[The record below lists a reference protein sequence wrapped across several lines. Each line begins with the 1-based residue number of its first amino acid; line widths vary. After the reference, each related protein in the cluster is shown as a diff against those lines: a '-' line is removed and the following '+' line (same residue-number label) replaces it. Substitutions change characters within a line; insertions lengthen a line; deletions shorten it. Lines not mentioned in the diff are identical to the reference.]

1 MRERNARHLVI
12 PGVMLALFQLA
23 ASASGADEQPKI
35 EVSWESAPQLLKTA
49 TTLQVV
55 VNPPLRR
62 GSPIHDTAW
71 NALRELP
78 ADYVRY
84 VPWYPYPK
92 LSVAELEPP
101 ADGKTSWDFSAIDPV
116 TEDFFAA
123 ASGRTVM
130 LNFSTIPQ
138 WMFKTERPVAYPND
152 PNEVSWSYEQGT
164 ELRDPSG
171 KEVADYYA
179 RLVSWYTRGFF
190 VDELGKRHES
200 GHHYK
205 IDYWEALNEPEFEH
219 QIDAQTYT
227 RLYDAVVAAVREVS
241 PETKFVGMSLAT
253 PTKSAA
259 FFEYFLNPKNHAPGT
274 PLDMISYHFY
284 AVGAGDQDAEVLPHI
299 FFEQADK
306 FLDVVGYIEAIRKR
320 LSPATKTTV
329 NETGCI
335 LPADIGQALP
345 GKEHVTIPD
354 SYWNLCGAVFAY
366 VYAGLARQGIDVV
379 GESQLLG
386 YPTQFPS
393 VTMLDWK
400 TGEPN
405 ARYWVLKLLLDNFRP
420 GDRLALSK
428 SATPYV
434 SAQGF
439 VATDG
444 TRKILLINKRETAI
458 DVVVPDAA
466 GGTLESVDVKTGSMP
481 AARTKLSTN
490 NIKLQGFSVS
500 AINLKR

>member
-1 MRERNARHLVI
+1 LV
-12 PGVMLALFQLA
+12 VLAVLLSLFHLA
-23 ASASGADEQPKI
+23 ASARGDDEQPKI
-35 EVSWESAPQLLKTA
+35 EISWESAQQPLKTA
-49 TTLQVV
+49 ATLQVV

-71 NALRELP
+71 NALKELP
-78 ADYVRY
+78 ADYIRY

-101 ADGKTSWDFSAIDPV
+101 ADGKTSWDFSAIDPM
-116 TEDFFAA
+116 TQDFFAA

-138 WMFKTERPVAYPND
+138 WMYKTAHPVAYPND
-152 PNEVSWSYEQGT
+152 ANEVSWNYEQGT

-171 KEVADYYA
+171 TEVADYYA

-205 IDYWEALNEPEFEH
+205 IGYWEVLNEPDFEH

-227 RLYDAVVAAVREVS
+227 RIYDAVVEALHKVS

-253 PTKSAA
+253 PTKSAD
-259 FFEYFLNPKNHAPGT
+259 FFEYFLNAKNHAPGT

-284 AVGAGDQDAEVLPHI
+284 AVGAGDQGAEALPHV

-335 LPADIGQALP
+335 LPADIGQSLP
-345 GKEHVTIPD
+345 GKEHAPIPD
-354 SYWNLCGAVFAY
+354 AYWNLCGAVFAY

-405 ARYWVLKLLLDNFRP
+405 ARYGLLKLLLDNFRP
-420 GDRLALSK
+420 GDRLAHSK

-434 SAQGF
+434 TAQGNPYTKARRWWN
-439 VATDG
+439 ATPRPELD
-444 TRKILLINKRETAI
+444 
-458 DVVVPDAA
+458 
-466 GGTLESVDVKTGSMP
+466 
-481 AARTKLSTN
+481 
-490 NIKLQGFSVS
+490 
-500 AINLKR
+500 